1 MAQHLSEMA
10 RPGLAPATAAAG
22 ETPRVSVVIS
32 VHNRAL
38 MLLDCL
44 KGLAAQS
51 LGRDAFEVV
60 IVDNCS
66 TEDLSPTF
74 AQGRAL
80 GLDLH
85 VARTAQDHGPAPAR
99 NLGVQMARGAV
110 IAFTDSD
117 CRPTPHWLAH
127 ALPRFDDP
135 AIAFVG
141 GPVLPKPEQTFTL
154 TSRATF
160 VTQVEH
166 PSFPT
171 ANLLMRR
178 DVFLAHGGFDTTL
191 SFSDPFGRAM
201 ECADTDLAWR
211 ILKAGHRHAFVPAA
225 VMEHEVE
232 DQSIWMWMIEPSR
245 LFLLPAL
252 IRRHPELR
260 AKLLTW
266 NLFFYA
272 PAASLYLV
280 VPFAVVAAW
289 TLPWL
294 LVLLPLA
301 LLTRSAVRM
310 RSLNPVVLIRQS
322 LRVLAHLPR
331 NMMVN
336 AALLYGSMRFRC
348 PVL

>member
-1 MAQHLSEMA
+1 M
-10 RPGLAPATAAAG
+10 TG
-22 ETPRVSVVIS
+22 EDPRVSVVIP
-32 VHNRAL
+32 VHNRAA

-44 KGLAAQS
+44 RGLAAQS
-51 LGRDAFEVV
+51 LGCHAFEVV
-60 IVDNCS
+60 VVDNCS
-66 TEDLSPTF
+66 TEDLGPTLE
-74 AQGRAL
+74 QGRAL
-80 GLDLH
+80 GLDLR
-85 VARTAQDHGPAPAR
+85 VARTARDQGPAPAR

-117 CRPTPHWLAH
+117 CRPTPDWLAR

-141 GPVLPKPEQTFTL
+141 GPVLPKPEQHFTL

-160 VTQVEH
+160 ITRVEH

-191 SFSDPFGRAM
+191 SFSDPFSRAV

-211 ILKAGHRHAFVPAA
+211 VLKAGHRHAFVAEA
-225 VMEHEVE
+225 VIEHEVE
-232 DQSIWMWMIEPSR
+232 ELALWLWMIEPSK
-245 LFLLPAL
+245 LFVLPEL

-272 PAASLYLV
+272 PAATLYV
-280 VPFAVVAAW
+280 AVPFMAVAAW
-289 TLPWL
+289 MQPWL
-294 LVLLPLA
+294 LGLLPLA
-301 LLTRSAVRM
+301 LLGRSAVRT
-310 RSLNPVVLIRQS
+310 RSINPVVLMRQS
-322 LRVLAHLPR
+322 LRVAAHLPR
-331 NMMVN
+331 NLMIN
-336 AALLYGSMRFRC
+336 AALLYGSVRFRC
-348 PVL
+348 LVL